1 MMSEHSA
8 VVVALALEYQVVA
21 AGVTLV
27 PDVTESADDEAAVAA
42 AAAGEAA
49 VGAVIV
55 AVASQPA
62 NNHTIRR

>member
-1 MMSEHSA
+1 MMSEHFA

-27 PDVTESADDEAAVAA
+27 PDVTESADDESAV